1 MDLRVQFVVGGLPLD
16 IIDKLYEDIK
26 KKYDQVKVS
35 DKTWKIKFLA
45 TGKFTEPNLEIN
57 TNEQEQ
63 AEQDEEKEEDFIPKT
78 ENFGAARIELNI
90 YEVEPEKRYIVA
102 LDKKEGFIQ
111 TFERVVEEIKKDFE
125 N

>member
-63 AEQDEEKEEDFIPKT
+63 AEQDEEKEDDESLLKWC
-78 ENFGAARIELNI
+78 
-90 YEVEPEKRYIVA
+90 
-102 LDKKEGFIQ
+102 
-111 TFERVVEEIKKDFE
+111 
-125 N
+125 

>member
-16 IIDKLYEDIK
+16 IIEKLYEDIK

-57 TNEQEQ
+57 TNEQE
-63 AEQDEEKEEDFIPKT
+63 
-78 ENFGAARIELNI
+78 
-90 YEVEPEKRYIVA
+90 
-102 LDKKEGFIQ
+102 
-111 TFERVVEEIKKDFE
+111 
-125 N
+125 